1 MANCLASFLLLGSI
15 DFPSKENGCCTYDK
29 VGAAYM
35 EHSEN
40 KINIYS
46 VLCIISYTFSV
57 KLQLL
62 TANCSPGWT
71 DTLWSKA
78 STTCALQISCSGPS
92 SCTQVGE
99 VMSDSVARTGILEY
113 WNTGILESLQWTA
126 TQPQS
131 GRPIRPV
138 VQADNRL
145 LCLLVCAAATICGW
159 EWSWQ
164 SLWRNLKVCTRKTV
178 SHTKDA
184 VVGTIHDLFFLFFQ
198 LVMWYASSGL
208 RAVARGAPDHESHCG
223 RRRRPAR
230 RGTGKSP
237 PARPAVSSYLD
248 WDGWRG
254 AGRRDSPNKA

>member
-46 VLCIISYTFSV
+46 VPCIISYTFSV

-99 VMSDSVARTGILEY
+99 VMSDSVARTGILKY
-113 WNTGILESLQWTA
+113 WNTGVSPVNSHPT
-126 TQPQS
+126 T
-131 GRPIRPV
+131 IRPAHSSSRPG
-138 VQADNRL
+138 Q
-145 LCLLVCAAATICGW
+145 
-159 EWSWQ
+159 Q
-164 SLWRNLKVCTRKTV
+164 S
-178 SHTKDA
+178 
-184 VVGTIHDLFFLFFQ
+184 
-198 LVMWYASSGL
+198 
-208 RAVARGAPDHESHCG
+208 
-223 RRRRPAR
+223 
-230 RGTGKSP
+230 
-237 PARPAVSSYLD
+237 PAVSARLRSCYHL
-248 WDGWRG
+248 WMGVELTVPMKKPQGVHPEDGF
-254 AGRRDSPNKA
+254 PY